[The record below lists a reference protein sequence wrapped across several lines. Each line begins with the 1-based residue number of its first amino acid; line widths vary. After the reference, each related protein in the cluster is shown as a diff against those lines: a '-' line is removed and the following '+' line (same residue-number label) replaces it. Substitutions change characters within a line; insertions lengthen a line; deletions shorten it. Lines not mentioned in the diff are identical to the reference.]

1 MRLSKKKIAVFLLAT
16 VLCSSGTFVYSSQF
30 GENEGT
36 KSLFGN
42 SGSTYVNDPNFTAG
56 LNNGSSTG
64 KVFFRMTLMVL
75 LVVVLGAA
83 AIYLSKKLLPRLT
96 HLSGKQIRIIETVH
110 LGPRKAVH
118 LLKIGD
124 KQILIG
130 STNENITKLAD
141 VMVESSGADSPTDQI
156 DNDLGLQ

>member
-30 GENEGT
+30 GENEDT
-36 KSLFGN
+36 KPLFSN
-42 SGSTYVNDPNFTAG
+42 SGSTYGNDPNFTAG
-56 LNNGSSTG
+56 LNSGSSTG
-64 KVFFRMTLMVL
+64 KVYFKMILMVL

-83 AIYLSKKLLPRLT
+83 AIYLSKKLLPGLT
-96 HLSGKQIRIIETVH
+96 HPSGKQIRIIETVH

-141 VMVESSGADSPTDQI
+141 VMDESSEMGSPADQI
-156 DNDLGLQ
+156 DNN

>member
-1 MRLSKKKIAVFLLAT
+1 MRLSKKKIAVFLLAAI
-16 VLCSSGTFVYSSQF
+16 LCCSGTFVYSSQF
-30 GENEGT
+30 GENEDT
-36 KSLFGN
+36 KPLFDD
-42 SGSTYVNDPNFTAG
+42 SGSTYGHKPNDNAG
-56 LNNGSSTG
+56 LNDADGIG
-64 KVFFRMTLMVL
+64 EVYFKMILMVL

-83 AIYLSKKLLPRLT
+83 AIYLSKKLLPGLT
-96 HLSGKQIRIIETVH
+96 HMSGKQIRIIETVH

-141 VMVESSGADSPTDQI
+141 VMDDSPGAGSPADQI
-156 DNDLGLQ
+156 DNNLGLQ